1 MIDRWDMEA
10 SWGEPLEAE
19 DPPSTH
25 DEGDQWESE
34 ARSGRERC
42 GGCGMEWSVGDEPG
56 CVCYMAFEEEEG
68 EEEEE

>member
-10 SWGEPLEAE
+10 TWGEPLEAD

-25 DEGDQWESE
+25 DERDQWESG

-42 GGCGMEWSVGDEPG
+42 GGCGMEWSVGDEG
-56 CVCYMAFEEEEG
+56 VCRCGDGEEEG
-68 EEEEE
+68 DGE